1 MGVFLQNGGGRL
13 GLTGIDPIWTYRVRR
28 IAIRQRRGGEA
39 GLARGY
45 RLGYGSSLRRVAS
58 GSVRGS
64 GRLWA
69 VASRRSSRFGALG
82 LDLVRLWV

>member
-1 MGVFLQNGGGRL
+1 M
-13 GLTGIDPIWTYRVRR
+13 TGIDPIWTYRVRR

-45 RLGYGSSLRRVAS
+45 RLGYGSSLRRAAS

-69 VASRRSSRFGALG
+69 RRAALGAGGRRRAAVSRRSSRFGALG
-82 LDLVRLWV
+82 LDLAQLWV